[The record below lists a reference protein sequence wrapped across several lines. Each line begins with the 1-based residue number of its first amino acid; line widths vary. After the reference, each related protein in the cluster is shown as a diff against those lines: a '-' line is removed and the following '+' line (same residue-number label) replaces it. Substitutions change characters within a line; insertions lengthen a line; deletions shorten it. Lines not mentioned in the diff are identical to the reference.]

1 MGVENTIQ
9 SLQDGYADLLDLMI
23 VMVDENRSY
32 KTETSYS
39 KREYEESFSKQMVE
53 AIPNLAKIKSTI
65 YVDILPGLK
74 VLVSPVI
81 ISELER
87 YYLIGGVILEDE
99 TVEVVKRY
107 LQERAEET
115 IFLQHLD
122 SLKMV
127 SKEEKRKILVAFQQL
142 SESIQAIRHSQL
154 KVDAYQRKISHA
166 KLAVEYITDER
177 FNLDILLQQFKDLHP
192 ELSFVGIAVQK
203 EQDNYA
209 VQHFLGHTMEAV
221 VGMEIALG
229 EGFLGQ
235 VIVTEEYSYWTHIQD
250 DPRLLP
256 YKKSGLSPK
265 SLFCHPIK
273 IGNQTKG
280 LLFGGSEKEEGL
292 FNSEDISILASFIGV
307 FMVQQSL
314 RESFNHHLLQLS
326 TFNEIFSIMTKVNNM
341 KRVLYILIDMG
352 MNILSGSFA
361 CVLFKEMQDEQ
372 KLSFLSRGM
381 KNDHLHHYG
390 RDLGKRYF
398 GSTQVEETKG
408 IFHRLDSGS
417 LVYEM
422 PISFRNEVFGVLS
435 IGVRSKDEVNPYIPF
450 LSSLGIAGGISLY
463 LLQKEPAQQSDE
475 KMVHLLSRMLEKQE
489 PAKFERSVQAQELIG
504 AFAHEVGL
512 SIQQIN
518 ALRNACTLAFYEH
531 DVLLDSFSE
540 KETMEIMEHYFQT
553 KELKIVEN
561 GLAKILFIVLQHI
574 GEKIDF
580 QLKQQLMDDPL
591 FQKFE
596 EWESKNY
603 RAEIEI
609 PIGAENQV
617 EVGLGK
623 DEMKARLNLSNR
635 EMEVLHQVLKGLN
648 NREIAQSLFISDHT
662 VKNHMTNILQKLAV
676 TDRSQ
681 AIAKVYQMGYTPQ

>member
-9 SLQDGYADLLDLMI
+9 SLQNGYAHLLDIMI
-23 VMVDENRSY
+23 VMVDENRSP

-39 KREYEESFSKQMVE
+39 KREYEESFSMQIMR
-53 AIPNLAKIKSTI
+53 AIPNLAKIKSSI

-74 VLVSPVI
+74 VLVSPVR

-87 YYLIGGVILEDE
+87 YYLIGGVILVDE

-107 LQERAEET
+107 LQEHAEGKV
-115 IFLQHLD
+115 FLQHLD
-122 SLKMV
+122 SLKIV
-127 SKEEKRKILVAFQQL
+127 TKEEKINILAAFQQL
-142 SESIQAIRHSQL
+142 SQSIQAIHHTQL
-154 KVDAYQRKISHA
+154 KMEAYQKKISQA
-166 KLAVEYITDER
+166 KLAVGYLTDER
-177 FNLDILLQQFKDLHP
+177 FNLDLLLQQFKDIHP
-192 ELSFVGIAVQK
+192 ELSFVGIAVHK
-203 EQDNYA
+203 EEENFS
-209 VQHFLGHTMEAV
+209 VQHFIGNTHASVIGSEV
-221 VGMEIALG
+221 ALG

-235 VIVTEEYSYWTHIQD
+235 ALVTDEYMYWTHLQD

-256 YKKSGLSPK
+256 YNNFGLTPK

-273 IGNQTKG
+273 IGKQTKG
-280 LLFGGSEKEEGL
+280 LLYGGSEKAEGP
-292 FNSEDISILASFIGV
+292 FHAEDISILASFIGV
-307 FMVQQSL
+307 FMVHQSL

-326 TFNEIFSIMTKVNNM
+326 TFNEIFSVMTKVNNM

-361 CVLFKEMQDEQ
+361 CVLFKEMQEEN

-381 KNDHLHHYG
+381 KNDHLHQYG

-398 GSTQVEETKG
+398 GSMPLEDTKG
-408 IFHRLDSGS
+408 SFHQLDNGS

-422 PISFRNEVFGVLS
+422 PITFRNEVFGVLS

-463 LLQKEPAQQSDE
+463 LLQKESVQQSDE
-475 KMVHLLSRMLEKQE
+475 KTVHLLSRMLEKQE
-489 PAKFERSVQAQELIG
+489 PGKFERSVQAQELIG
-504 AFAHEVGL
+504 AFAHDLGL

-518 ALRNACTLAFYEH
+518 ALRNTCTLAFYEQ
-531 DVLLDSFSE
+531 DVLLDSLSE
-540 KETMEIMEHYFQT
+540 KETMEIMEHYFQA
-553 KELKIVEN
+553 KVMKSVEN
-561 GLAKILFIVLQHI
+561 RLAKILFIVLHHV
-574 GEKIDF
+574 GEKIDI
-580 QLKQQLMDDPL
+580 QLKQRLIDEPL
-591 FQKFE
+591 FQQFE

-603 RAEIEI
+603 MAEIEI
-609 PIGAENQV
+609 SMGAETPV

-662 VKNHMTNILQKLAV
+662 VKNHMTNILQKLGV